1 MVKTQ
6 NRLVY
11 APNEAAFSG
20 SYNESRPLPDKT
32 YFDLFLYLCI
42 LNSEESI
49 LTMNK
54 YTRQTLVVLTGLTV
68 IWQASG
74 QRKIASY
81 EQYIDRYNHLAVE
94 QEKKYH
100 IPASI
105 KLAQAILESDAG
117 RAKLAREAN
126 NHFGI
131 KCHNNWKGKKTYH
144 DDDLRNECFRTYGS
158 VTDSYEDHSRFLA
171 ERSRYTKLFLLNKKD
186 YRGWAKGLQQCGY
199 ATDRAYANK
208 LIKLIEDYELYLYD
222 MGGKSGKKASSSKK
236 EASKKRLKKES
247 VQPKIS
253 SANDGER
260 LLPRNVYKTY
270 GLIYTIARYDDSFAQ
285 IADDLGFKTKELARY
300 NEVRE
305 DFPLRQG
312 DIIYLEKKKKKAEM
326 PNLFHQVQMGES
338 MHSISQ
344 YYGIRVKSLYKLNYK
359 DPDYVPAEGETLKLR

>member
-1 MVKTQ
+1 
-6 NRLVY
+6 
-11 APNEAAFSG
+11 
-20 SYNESRPLPDKT
+20 
-32 YFDLFLYLCI
+32 
-42 LNSEESI
+42 
-49 LTMNK
+49 MNK

-270 GLIYTIARYDDSFAQ
+270 GLIYIIPLHAMTTRLHKSPMISDSRRRSWH
-285 IADDLGFKTKELARY
+285 DTTKYAKIFHS
-300 NEVRE
+300 V
-305 DFPLRQG
+305 
-312 DIIYLEKKKKKAEM
+312 KAT
-326 PNLFHQVQMGES
+326 S
-338 MHSISQ
+338 SIWKRKRRRPKCRICSIK
-344 YYGIRVKSLYKLNYK
+344 YRWANPCTAFRNIMVY
-359 DPDYVPAEGETLKLR
+359 A

>member
-1 MVKTQ
+1 
-6 NRLVY
+6 
-11 APNEAAFSG
+11 
-20 SYNESRPLPDKT
+20 
-32 YFDLFLYLCI
+32 
-42 LNSEESI
+42 
-49 LTMNK
+49 
-54 YTRQTLVVLTGLTV
+54 
-68 IWQASG
+68 
-74 QRKIASY
+74 
-81 EQYIDRYNHLAVE
+81 
-94 QEKKYH
+94 
-100 IPASI
+100 
-105 KLAQAILESDAG
+105 
-117 RAKLAREAN
+117 
-126 NHFGI
+126 
-131 KCHNNWKGKKTYH
+131 
-144 DDDLRNECFRTYGS
+144 
-158 VTDSYEDHSRFLA
+158 
-171 ERSRYTKLFLLNKKD
+171 
-186 YRGWAKGLQQCGY
+186 
-199 ATDRAYANK
+199 
-208 LIKLIEDYELYLYD
+208 

-344 YYGIRVKSLYKLNYK
+344 YYGIRVKSLYKLNRK

>member
-105 KLAQAILESDAG
+105 KLAQEIG
-117 RAKLAREAN
+117 RA
-126 NHFGI
+126 H
-131 KCHNNWKGKKTYH
+131 
-144 DDDLRNECFRTYGS
+144 
-158 VTDSYEDHSRFLA
+158 V
-171 ERSRYTKLFLLNKKD
+171 
-186 YRGWAKGLQQCGY
+186 
-199 ATDRAYANK
+199 
-208 LIKLIEDYELYLYD
+208 
-222 MGGKSGKKASSSKK
+222 
-236 EASKKRLKKES
+236 
-247 VQPKIS
+247 
-253 SANDGER
+253 
-260 LLPRNVYKTY
+260 
-270 GLIYTIARYDDSFAQ
+270 
-285 IADDLGFKTKELARY
+285 
-300 NEVRE
+300 
-305 DFPLRQG
+305 
-312 DIIYLEKKKKKAEM
+312 
-326 PNLFHQVQMGES
+326 
-338 MHSISQ
+338 
-344 YYGIRVKSLYKLNYK
+344 
-359 DPDYVPAEGETLKLR
+359 